1 MGRKIWITAIML
13 LVTTS
18 MFLVLSS
25 CSPKKISPGDR
36 GVSQT
41 GTQDDIYTTSGGTD
55 SRTGEDMEGSESG
68 TGTTEEDIRQREID
82 EQIAR
87 EQRQQELETKAFVNM
102 DIHFAYDSFALTPE
116 AIQILNEKV
125 DYLKKYPN
133 TRILVEGHCDERGTA
148 EYNMALGERRAE
160 SAKSYLIRNG
170 IRPDRID
177 TISYGEE
184 KPIAMGHNEEA
195 WRQNR
200 RAHFV
205 IK

>member
-1 MGRKIWITAIML
+1 MGRKMWMTAVML
-13 LVTTS
+13 LAITS
-18 MFLVLSS
+18 MFLVLTS

-36 GVSQT
+36 DVSQT
-41 GTQDDIYTTSGGTD
+41 GTQDNIYTTQGGTD
-55 SRTGEDMEGSESG
+55 SGMDQGMEGSESG
-68 TGTTEEDIRQREID
+68 TGMTEKDIRQREID

-87 EQRQQELETKAFVNM
+87 EQREKEIETRAFVNK

-116 AIQILNEKV
+116 AIQILNDKAG
-125 DYLKKYPN
+125 YMKKYPN
-133 TRILVEGHCDERGTA
+133 TRILVEGHCDERGTS